1 MPFEEAIRSTR
12 FESPLHKAVL
22 NTVFTANW
30 IRDFDRQQFE
40 GVPIGLQHFNVL
52 RILRGR
58 HPATACPG
66 DIKAVM
72 LDRSPDITRLLDRL
86 VALGWVHRAT
96 AEGDRRKVEVGLT
109 PAGIAEADRL
119 KVQLKEAWSAV
130 EGRLTEAEAA
140 QLCRLLDKLR
150 EGI

>member
-12 FESPLHKAVL
+12 FDSPTHKAVL

-30 IRDFDRQQFE
+30 VRDLDRQQFE
-40 GVPIGLQHFNVL
+40 GAPIGLQHYNVL

-72 LDRSPDITRLLDRL
+72 LDRPADPADIDRILLD
-86 VALGWVHRAT
+86 HRHP
-96 AEGDRRKVEVGLT
+96 V
-109 PAGIAEADRL
+109 P
-119 KVQLKEAWSAV
+119 
-130 EGRLTEAEAA
+130 
-140 QLCRLLDKLR
+140 QLCQLIGRGQSGRPGADDGNIDTGR
-150 EGI
+150 AVYRRTG

>member
-1 MPFEEAIRSTR
+1 MSFEEAIRSTR
-12 FESPLHKAVL
+12 FDSPTHKAVL

-30 IRDFDRQQFE
+30 VRDLDRQQFE
-40 GVPIGLQHFNVL
+40 GAPIGLQHYNVL

-72 LDRSPDITRLLDRL
+72 LDRSPDVTRLLDRL

-119 KVQLKEAWSAV
+119 KVQLKEAWSDI